1 MSLKYNDKSNQAWD
15 VAFHPK
21 QNKPLDARSVVAT
34 KIDLTAQDTWG
45 NTNAIKAY
53 KGLQVFCE
61 EDNTTYVFIGSNPK
75 DVTAF
80 ANWKKVGSGDSGILL
95 LDTEKL
101 EDLDKT
107 PNYYV
112 KIPNPSELNDTTTIE
127 KGVTVSTGA
136 EGTYLDILFQAI
148 RKLQTEVT
156 RLSNTFKKGIVSYTD
171 TNTASTQEFI
181 TSKEEE
187 IQEPL
192 WTISQ
197 DDMTT
202 LEEVNLDNTGKSS
215 FSPENNVSASEGTY
229 LQIGGSATHDYSG
242 EVSTDS
248 YAQQSNY
255 IIVQQ
260 FSQDNLECKNLLSN
274 DTTIDYTSLYSF
286 LKDKTRYNIF
296 TLLGRHEKETSNG
309 GSSYENYVY
318 ISITNSNDAVV
329 KQGYLKDGVLQ
340 DTQYLFNT
348 TDLLYF
354 KQFTGA
360 NCYLYSLLTGSRDCG
375 YSNYTDIPQAPD
387 DSETFSYKA
396 AHITI
401 RSVKNKSTLE
411 SIKNRLLSNELIWV
425 EDTSKLYILTN
436 NNLIQI
442 GSSTGGSDSDDSG
455 KTDTMTDIAQWLK
468 DENLITGESS
478 GNYYLNSARLN
489 DISSVTFKHEGSG
502 KTFNISIQTDGTL
515 KSREIKNNLQA
526 DKAPGTPEKKFRGAV
541 ARYTLEESDYTKTT
555 IKVSTTTKDSTS
567 VKGDRVRI
575 SKWYVPIQR
584 QTTYNCSHDFIELAN
599 SGTVDYPLDNAYL
612 HLCVVKKG
620 DDGEWTT
627 GDSIKYEDK
636 VYKLSGYIP
645 AQGTYLIRA
654 KQRLDVNS
662 DVAYIKVDSYDIEL
676 WNDLNELQ
684 DLCNV
689 QAMIIL
695 NGVSAPQNFYK
706 NTQEG
711 TTLSIYDSSSGIR
724 NDVVDVVV
732 LNNSI
737 KTSPFSDLSGAT
749 YKNTRSNTLQK
760 DLYFLDPAKQAFKTL
775 GVKIAAEA
783 SQTRTAKVDAE
794 NIVLNSDTIEFYHSS
809 ETKPVSLYKPH
820 ASYENANV
828 CTDKSRLDINKP
840 NAINCAFGINGWTT
854 RCFNWVSVGENDEY
868 IWIRKKED
876 SPSAWSKTNRFESY
890 KGSDGNDSPT
900 QSNSYP
906 RKRIFSKNITTSI
919 YARLTGNFPANGQ
932 HYTAHKIVLDITEHA
947 VASTTTYE
955 YIVGRSHMNGTPN
968 LEHCSDIRTFTL
980 YPTSY
985 TPVVIQTT
993 DQQGFTW
1000 MEYQTWA
1007 AAANYI
1013 NDTEIKNSCFGES
1026 MTNFPVL
1033 LNTGDM
1039 TQNGTRVNEW
1049 LDYFNAAECLFSKY
1063 EFMHVV
1069 GNNDLVN
1076 SYNAEFLGTGDDD
1089 GKSSPYYFHVFFCYE
1104 VNDSLPSDFPN
1115 YVEDSE
1121 ETTVAEGDIKGS
1133 DLLSFQKQWQ
1143 HPLIYNNVYIP
1154 SLYYFGFPNS
1164 SNTGKG
1170 FLMVNSE
1177 ITEITCGVYFQ
1188 QNHLN
1193 SDNTIA
1199 KDPDATTCTY
1209 NLYTGRTGKIDDKNN
1224 YMKKDNWCLK
1234 QTIQDMLEQV
1244 QFKWNNTSQV
1254 PLKNVI
1260 VACHEMPFT
1269 VITAD
1274 NLKKT
1279 QQKYDRSFDYASS
1292 SSNPSL
1298 VGSHLNVLSF
1308 KWLGF
1313 DETYWFS
1320 KLLQEKGIKLCIGGH
1335 KHSYCSTYPIHEYT
1349 GNEDVSEKSKDNHDS
1364 RKCTIY
1370 IAYPATYSTASES
1383 DYHAWNTS
1391 TDTAVNAVVYFMC
1404 QATGYKQK
1412 SNKELPG
1419 PAQWFSKILPDT
1431 NVQNSTADN
1440 TQCFPMYAVFTY
1452 EDAKI
1457 NIALKRIANI
1467 QKEDRSN
1474 NSITQLNETSIV
1486 QKNMVAETCLLA
1498 WDKTTSKYKPYW
1510 YSTDTL
1516 ASWLNRVSYTNGN
1529 WSCDGTS
1536 INDDFQ
1542 NPLGS
1547 WNNTAPITDSVSLS

>member
-34 KIDLTAQDTWG
+34 KEDLITQDTWG

-61 EDNTTYVFIGSNPK
+61 EDNTTYVFIGSNPI
-75 DVTAF
+75 DVTNS
-80 ANWKKVGSGDSGILL
+80 ANWKKVGSGDSGIPL

-101 EDLDKT
+101 KDLDKI
-107 PNYYV
+107 PDYYV
-112 KIPNPSELNDTTTIE
+112 SIPNPDELNDTTTIE
-127 KGVTVSTGA
+127 KGVTVSTGS

-202 LEEVNLDNTGKSS
+202 LEEVNLDDTGKSS

-229 LQIGGSATHDYSG
+229 LQIGDSTTHEYSG
-242 EVSTDS
+242 EVGTDS

-260 FSQDNLECKNLLSN
+260 SSQGDLECKNLLSN
-274 DTTIDYTSLYSF
+274 DTTIDYASLYSS

-318 ISITNSNDAVV
+318 ISITNSNDTVV
-329 KQGYLKDGVLQ
+329 KQGYLKNGVLQ
-340 DTQYLFNT
+340 DTQHLFNT

-455 KTDTMTDIAQWLK
+455 ETDTMTDIAQWLR
-468 DENLITGESS
+468 DENLITEKSS

-515 KSREIKNNLQA
+515 KSQEIKGSL
-526 DKAPGTPEKKFRGAV
+526 TPETTPNPQAIGARGAV
-541 ARYTLEESDYTKTT
+541 ARYTLGEGKYTNTSIT
-555 IKVSTTTKDSTS
+555 VSTTTKDSTS

-575 SKWYVPIQR
+575 SKWYVPIQE

-620 DDGEWTT
+620 DDGNWTT
-627 GDSIKYEDK
+627 GNDIKYEDK

-676 WNDLNELQ
+676 WNNSNELQ

-695 NGVSAPQNFYK
+695 NGVSASQSFYK

-711 TTLSIYDSSSGIR
+711 QTLSIYDSKSGIR
-724 NDVVDVVV
+724 NDVVDVAV
-732 LNNSI
+732 LNESI
-737 KTSPFSDLSGAT
+737 KNDPFKSLSGAT
-749 YKNTRSNTLQK
+749 YKNSRSNTLQK

-775 GVKIAAEA
+775 GKKIAAEA

-890 KGSDGNDSPT
+890 KDSDGNDSPI
-900 QSNSYP
+900 QSDSYP
-906 RKRIFSKNITTSI
+906 RKRIFSKNVTASI

-932 HYTAHKIVLDITEHA
+932 HYTAHKIVLDIEEAA
-947 VASTTTYE
+947 VSTATTYE

-1013 NDTEIKNSCFGES
+1013 NDTEIKNSCFGDN

-1104 VNDSLPSDFPN
+1104 VNDSLPSGFPN

-1121 ETTVAEGDIKGS
+1121 EATVAEGDIKVS

-1154 SLYYFGFPNS
+1154 SLYYFGFPKSGND
-1164 SNTGKG
+1164 GKG

-1199 KDPDATTCTY
+1199 TEPSATTCTY
-1209 NLYTGRTGKIDDKNN
+1209 NLYTGHTGKKTDDNSN
-1224 YMKKDNWCLK
+1224 YMRNDKWCLK

-1244 QFKWNNTSQV
+1244 QFTQSQV

-1269 VITAD
+1269 VITAA
-1274 NLKKT
+1274 NL
-1279 QQKYDRSFDYASS
+1279 QKAQASHDRSFDYASDPS
-1292 SSNPSL
+1292 SPSL

-1308 KWLGF
+1308 KWLDF

-1320 KLLQEKGIKLCIGGH
+1320 KLLQEKDIKLCIGGH

-1349 GNEDVSEKSKDNHDS
+1349 SNDEVSSDCNDNHNS

-1370 IAYPATYSTASES
+1370 IANPANYTTSSEN

-1391 TDTAVNAVVYFMC
+1391 ITSASNAVVYFMC

-1412 SNKELPG
+1412 SNRELPG

-1431 NVQNSTADN
+1431 NVQESAADN

-1452 EDAKI
+1452 ENNKI

-1467 QKEDRSN
+1467 QKEDSN
-1474 NSITQLNETSIV
+1474 KKSITQLNETSIV
-1486 QKNMVAETCLLA
+1486 QKDMVAETCLLA
-1498 WDKTTSKYKPYW
+1498 WDSSTSKYKPYW
-1510 YSTDTL
+1510 YPSSALTQ
-1516 ASWLNRVSYTNGN
+1516 WLNRVSCSNGSWKCN
-1529 WSCDGTS
+1529 NSNIES
-1536 INDDFQ
+1536 NLQ
-1542 NPLGS
+1542 NPSGS
-1547 WNNTAPITDSVSLS
+1547 WNSTAPITDSVSLL